1 MSRSTAPVPTPRLH
15 SLVLVGLVVATALFL
30 GGWKYNSLRVAE
42 AASANQPEPTET
54 VAAAVATARPHQE
67 TASAIGTVLAPRSI
81 ALRNEVAGT
90 VRYVGLEPGR
100 IVDAGALL
108 VAFDVSVE
116 SAELRAQ
123 EAQARL
129 AQTSLERVDRMASR
143 GAASAMEL
151 DNARAERDVALAQV
165 ARTRAL
171 IARKTIRAP
180 FRARVGMSDVH
191 LGQFLE
197 SGTQLTTL
205 QGVDGA
211 VHVDFDVSQ
220 SVAAAMRRGE
230 PVRVISGATAA
241 EIPAR
246 VVAIDARVDPT
257 TRNAV
262 VRAELPGLAQLPA
275 PGSSVR
281 VISGAT
287 EIPARVV
294 AVDARVDP
302 ATRNAV
308 VRAEL
313 PDLALLPAPGSS
325 VRVLVP
331 IGPARDAVVVP
342 VSALRK
348 GPGGDHVFVIAP
360 AKDGKTR
367 AQLRLV
373 TSGPV
378 LGDEIVIVGGLAAG
392 ERVAASGSFKL
403 RDAVLVA
410 VAEPAAS
417 QPKRVSA
424 R

>member
-1 MSRSTAPVPTPRLH
+1 MSDRITPHPRARLH
-15 SLVLVGLVVATALFL
+15 SLVLVGLVVATALVL
-30 GGWKYNSLRVAE
+30 SGWKYTSLRNAE

-67 TASAIGTVLAPRSI
+67 SASAIGTVLAPRSI

-90 VRYVGLEPGR
+90 VKSVGLVPGQ
-100 IVDAGALL
+100 IVNAGALL
-108 VAFDVSVE
+108 VALDVSVE
-116 SAELRAQ
+116 TAELRAQ

-165 ARTRAL
+165 ERTRAL

-191 LGQFLE
+191 AGQFLE

-230 PVRVISGATAA
+230 TVHVISGATAA
-241 EIPAR
+241 DIPAR
-246 VVAIDARVDPT
+246 IVAVDARVDPT
-257 TRNAV
+257 TRNA
-262 VRAELPGLAQLPA
+262 L
-275 PGSSVR
+275 
-281 VISGAT
+281 
-287 EIPARVV
+287 
-294 AVDARVDP
+294 
-302 ATRNAV
+302 

-325 VRVLVP
+325 VRVLIP
-331 IGPARDAVVVP
+331 IGPTRDAVVVP
-342 VSALRK
+342 ASALRK

-373 TSGPV
+373 TAGPV
-378 LGDEIVIVGGLAAG
+378 LGDEIVIVDGLAAG

-403 RDAVLVA
+403 RDAALVA

-417 QPKRVSA
+417 QTKRVSV

>member
-1 MSRSTAPVPTPRLH
+1 MSRSNSPLSRRLP
-15 SLVLVGLVVATALFL
+15 SLMLVAVVLATAVLL
-30 GGWKYNSLRVAE
+30 GAWKYSSIHDAE
-42 AASANQPEPTET
+42 AASSNQPEPMET
-54 VAAAVATARPHQE
+54 VAAAVAAARPHQE
-67 TASAIGTVLAPRSI
+67 TATAIGTVLAPRSI
-81 ALRNEVAGT
+81 TLRNEVPGT
-90 VRYVGLEPGR
+90 VRSAGLRAGQ
-100 IVDAGALL
+100 VVQAGAVL
-108 VAFDVSVE
+108 VALDVSVE
-116 SAELRAQ
+116 TAELRAQ

-129 AQTSLERVDRMASR
+129 TQTNFERVERMTSR

-151 DNARAERDVALAQV
+151 DNARAERDVALAQI
-165 ARTRAL
+165 ARTRAV

-191 LGQFLE
+191 VGQFLE

-211 VHVDFDVSQ
+211 VHVDFAVSQ
-220 SVAAAMRRGE
+220 SVAAGIRRGE
-230 PVRVISGATAA
+230 
-241 EIPAR
+241 
-246 VVAIDARVDPT
+246 
-257 TRNAV
+257 
-262 VRAELPGLAQLPA
+262 
-275 PGSSVR
+275 SVR
-281 VISGAT
+281 VITGADAAGT
-287 EIPARVV
+287 PARVV

-313 PDLALLPAPGSS
+313 PDLTLLPAPGSS
-325 VRVLVP
+325 VRVHVP
-331 IGPARDAVVVP
+331 VGPTHDAVVVP

-348 GPGGDHVFVIAP
+348 GPGGDHVFVLAS

-373 TSGPV
+373 RSGPV

-403 RDAVLVA
+403 RDASLVA
-410 VAEPAAS
+410 VSTPAA
-417 QPKRVSA
+417 QPERVGV

>member
-220 SVAAAMRRGE
+220 SVAAGMRRGE
-230 PVRVISGATAA
+230 P
-241 EIPAR
+241 
-246 VVAIDARVDPT
+246 
-257 TRNAV
+257 
-262 VRAELPGLAQLPA
+262 
-275 PGSSVR
+275 VR

-331 IGPARDAVVVP
+331 IGPTRDAVVVP